1 MTVTFDTSV
10 LLSYYQVKAG
20 LTATGT
26 SAAASSTATAKKAPT
41 PPWQTS
47 AQPLSAT
54 KATQALL
61 AGRKIIDE
69 SSAKLDLPGAST
81 DYKKLFALYQG
92 LGSLL
97 AMTEQAQTKNIGAQD
112 LRMLQS
118 AFSKGL
124 AEVQSYVGSVDL
136 DKVRLALG
144 DVSDKARTDLG
155 VPKTKTEYVTKPL
168 FTGSSNTV
176 AVPAFE
182 GDVQFNVQVKA
193 GNNTKTIAID
203 LSEMGGQ
210 TRSLANVVNFMN
222 GKLQEAG
229 VTSRFA
235 TQRIPGVPNTTQIGG
250 KTVTLSTPPDQWALK
265 VNVDSVETV
274 SFAPAATAGAIY
286 LAQSVGDPDP
296 DNDKTTADGVT
307 SQELLKFQTDT
318 TNVDGPVQPD
328 GATNWVDGRAFAQSL
343 GPEVQTVRAT
353 KMGPDGS
360 VYMLADVTA
369 ATDDQD
375 IKGAR
380 DVALMKYDSAG
391 NLVYSRTLGAADEAN
406 GLGLAVSA
414 DGQVAVAGSVK
425 GVLSGAVNGPTN
437 SGPTGDNA
445 DYSDSFVTLYDADGQ
460 EVWTQRRGA
469 RLDDEASQVAFADD
483 GTVYVAGRSKSAV
496 PGTDSIGGWDNY
508 VEGFK
513 TDATGK
519 PTTLFAQSFG
529 TTGDDRPAGLVV
541 DGSSVVVASVE
552 QGRGVL
558 RRFDVSGSAPTLTAT
573 RDLGDLM
580 GGSITGLALDGG
592 QVVVAG
598 STSNGALDGGTITR
612 AYTGGADAFAMQLSS
627 DLAPSSGDRLA
638 YYGGAGDDTATG
650 LAVGD
655 GKVWLTGSTSSDL
668 PGMPVQGEKDGF
680 VAGLDMSD
688 GSVDW
693 ARRFSGKQ
701 RNAAP
706 SAIAFQSGGASVL
719 DRLGLPQGTL
729 DMTDSTR
736 LTAVSSLRA
745 GDEFTVASN
754 DGRPVT
760 VTIDNKD
767 TLDTL
772 ATKVQRAL
780 GFQVKVEIV
789 TLDGMRKLQI
799 SPSSSRQ
806 TITIGAGKTD
816 VDALEMLGL
825 SPGVVRATTTK
836 NGVTT
841 PADGKAD
848 YFGLGLPMDI
858 NLSDTDQIKHAAA
871 EIAAAQGVIRKAYQ
885 SLANPASATTTAK
898 TNTATSGTVPAYL
911 TAQIANY
918 QAALDRLTGGNS

>member
-20 LTATGT
+20 LTATGA
-26 SAAASSTATAKKAPT
+26 SAGASSTSTTKKAPT
-41 PPWQTS
+41 PPWQSST
-47 AQPLSAT
+47 QPLTAT
-54 KATQALL
+54 KAMQTLL

-69 SSAKLDLPGAST
+69 NSAKLDLPGASA

-97 AMTEQAQTKNIGAQD
+97 SITEQAQTKNIGAQD

-118 AFSKGL
+118 AFSKGM

-144 DVSDKARTDLG
+144 EVQTKAKTDLG
-155 VPKTKTEYVTKPL
+155 VPKTQPSYVTKPL
-168 FTGSSNTV
+168 FTGASNTG

-182 GDVQFNVQVKA
+182 GDVQFDIGVKS
-193 GNNTKTIAID
+193 GNNTKSVAID
-203 LSEMGGQ
+203 LDEMGGQ
-210 TRSLANVVNFMN
+210 TRSLANVINFVN
-222 GKLQEAG
+222 GKLQAAG
-229 VTSRFA
+229 VASRFA
-235 TQRIPGVPNTTQIGG
+235 AQRIPGEVKTTQVGG
-250 KTVTLSTPPDQWALK
+250 KTVTLSTAPDQWALK

-274 SFAPAATAGAIY
+274 SFTPAATAGALY

-296 DNDKTTADGVT
+296 DNNPTTKDGVT
-307 SQELLKFQTDT
+307 NQELLKFQTDT
-318 TNVDGPVQPD
+318 TNVDGPLQTD
-328 GATNWVDGRAFAQSL
+328 GATNWVDGRAFAQTL

-353 KMGPDGS
+353 KMAPDGS
-360 VYMLADVTA
+360 VYMLADVTGT
-369 ATDDQD
+369 TDNQE

-391 NLVYSRTLGAADEAN
+391 NLLYSRTLGAADEAS

-437 SGPTGDNA
+437 SGPTGANA
-445 DYSDSFVTLYDADGQ
+445 DYSDSFITLYDADGQ

-469 RLDDEASQVAFADD
+469 RLDDEASQVAFGGD

-496 PGTDSIGGWDNY
+496 PGADTIGGWDNY
-508 VEGFK
+508 VEAFK
-513 TDATGK
+513 SDAAGK
-519 PTTLFAQSFG
+519 PQTLFAQSFG
-529 TTGDDRPAGLVV
+529 TTGDDRPSGLVV
-541 DGSSVVVASVE
+541 DGTSVVVASVE

-558 RRFDVSGSAPTLTAT
+558 RRFDVSGSAPSLTAT

-580 GGSITGLALDGG
+580 GGGISGLALDGG

-598 STSNGALDGGTITR
+598 STSNGALSGGTVSR
-612 AYTGGADAFAMQLSS
+612 AYTGGVDAFAMQLSS
-627 DLAPSSGDRLA
+627 DLTASGSDRLA

-655 GKVWLTGSTSSDL
+655 GKVWITGSTTTDL

-693 ARRFSGKQ
+693 ARRFSGKG

-706 SAIAFQSGGASVL
+706 SAIAFSDGGASVL
-719 DRLGLPQGTL
+719 DRLGLPQGAL
-729 DMTDSTR
+729 DMTDSSR

-745 GDEFTVASN
+745 GDQFTITAGS
-754 DGRPVT
+754 GRPST
-760 VTIDNKD
+760 VTIDDKD
-767 TLDTL
+767 TMDTL
-772 ATKVQRAL
+772 ATKIRRAA
-780 GFQVKVEIV
+780 GFQVKVDIV

-799 SPSSSRQ
+799 SPASNSQ
-806 TITIGAGKTD
+806 VVTIGAGKTD
-816 VDALEMLGL
+816 IDALDMLGL
-825 SPGVVRATTTK
+825 SPGVVRNTTTK
-836 NGVTT
+836 NGKTV

-848 YFGLGLPMDI
+848 YFGLGLPTDI
-858 NLSDTDQIKHAAA
+858 NLSDADQIKHAAA
-871 EIAAAQGVIRKAYQ
+871 EIAAAQGVIRTIYQ
-885 SLANPASATTTAK
+885 GLANPTSSTTA
-898 TNTATSGTVPAYL
+898 TANKSASGPVPAYL
-911 TAQIANY
+911 TNQIANY
-918 QAALDRLTGGNS
+918 QAALTRLTGGS